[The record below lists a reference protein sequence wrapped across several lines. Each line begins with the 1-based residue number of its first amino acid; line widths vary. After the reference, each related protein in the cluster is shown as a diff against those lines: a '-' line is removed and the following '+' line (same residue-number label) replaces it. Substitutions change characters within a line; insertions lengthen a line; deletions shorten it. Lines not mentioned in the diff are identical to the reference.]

1 MYGKF
6 TFIIAIF
13 SIICGSCSPHQR
25 FVKLVSK
32 HPYLLDPYTET
43 EISYREGSLVDTIL
57 VLQDKSDTI
66 YFSQNFIERRNDTFR
81 IYFKERNCTTYVQK
95 TEIKPSKTTER
106 YFREK
111 EEKQQAWQFFKVN
124 FYWIV
129 FLFTSVVFLL
139 TRRR

>member
-13 SIICGSCSPHQR
+13 GTICWSCSPQQR

-57 VLQDKSDTI
+57 VLQDKNDTI

-81 IYFKERNCTTYVQK
+81 IYFKERNCTTQINK
-95 TEIKPSKTTER
+95 TEIRPSKTIEK
-106 YFREK
+106 YFSDKEK
-111 EEKQQAWQFFKVN
+111 SENAWRFFKVN
-124 FYWIV
+124 FYWIA
-129 FLFTSVVFLL
+129 FLFTCVVFLL